1 MQELID
7 NLDGL
12 AGIPAWVIKAFA
24 IILAALLLELVY
36 RIFVNHLERLS
47 EKSGH
52 MWDDA
57 VVYAGKRPISLLI
70 WWQGLIMAA
79 RVMAPKTDVVTFDTA
94 VLGIAQQL
102 GLVVAATWFFYRL
115 TSGFEKAFVEERRKR
130 DEHVDLT
137 TVTVLGRIVRI
148 AFVLTGLLTGLSILE
163 IPISGLLAAGG
174 VGGIAVGLAAR
185 DLLAN
190 FFGGFTVFMDRPFS
204 VGDWVRSPDR
214 EIEGTVEHIDW
225 RVTRIRKFDKRPM
238 YVPNATFTTVTLE
251 NPSRMTHRRIAEHI
265 GVRYDD
271 FGLMRKVVGD
281 IRQYIMNHEAL
292 DTTQTTMVH
301 FDRFGASSLDIMI
314 YCFTKTVVWTEY
326 HEVREDV
333 LLGVGE
339 IIESHGA
346 EIAFPTRTLKIDM
359 AEQLA
364 DEVHEAIPAT
374 SGARGGAEA
383 DSDEADSKKSSS
395 GTRKRSKRKG
405 KKSSSSVK
413 TDDKTD
419 TREPKGGDVGGDSGD
434 GGEGNA

>member
-7 NLDGL
+7 KLGGM
-12 AGIPAWVIKAFA
+12 AGIPGWVIKAFA
-24 IILAALLLELVY
+24 IVLAALLLEFVY
-36 RIFVNHLERLS
+36 RIFIKHLDRLAG
-47 EKSGH
+47 KSGH
-52 MWDDA
+52 LWDDA
-57 VVYAGKRPISLLI
+57 LVYAGKRPVSLLI
-70 WWQGLIMAA
+70 WWQGVIMAA
-79 RVMAPKTDVVTFDTA
+79 RVIAPHTEVIAFDPTLLNA
-94 VLGIAQQL
+94 VQQL
-102 GLVVAATWFFYRL
+102 GVVVAATWFFFRL

-130 DEHVDLT
+130 DEYVDLT

-148 AFVLTGLLTGLSILE
+148 AFVVTGMLTALSILD
-163 IPISGLLAAGG
+163 IPISGFLAAGG

-225 RVTRIRKFDKRPM
+225 RITTIRKFDKRPM

-271 FGLMRKVVGD
+271 FGVLRKVVES
-281 IRQYIMNHEAL
+281 IREYVMNHEAL

-301 FDRFGASSLDIMI
+301 FDRFGPSSLDIML

-326 HEVREDV
+326 HQVREDV

-346 EIAFPTRTLKIDM
+346 EVAFPTRTLKIDM

-364 DEVHEAIPAT
+364 DEVRDALPPG
-374 SGARGGAEA
+374 S
-383 DSDEADSKKSSS
+383 
-395 GTRKRSKRKG
+395 RKR
-405 KKSSSSVK
+405 
-413 TDDKTD
+413 
-419 TREPKGGDVGGDSGD
+419 PGGDVGG
-434 GGEGNA
+434 EN